1 MPMLGL
7 GTFDLRFAAGLGLVD
22 DMAMF
27 FTADRTLE
35 TDARRGNAR
44 RPYFERRITGA
55 KAESS
60 PEPMTA
66 AEILVEALAFAV
78 INRQQEAARFLL
90 ERGAEFNGMP
100 ARLHGGGQTPLHLAC
115 TSMARATR
123 TMVAFL
129 LEQGADAARLDEAG
143 VRATPPQW
151 AVHNGLPECVSAFLA
166 RTAIDAQDHLRH
178 AVTRAQD
185 ANPRRRDRRL
195 EVVRLLIEAGADPS
209 QPAQSSADG
218 WTAAEAAQFAK
229 DSELTAILIMRQVK
243 GT

>member
-1 MPMLGL
+1 MILGSSP
-7 GTFDLRFAAGLGLVD
+7 GW
-22 DMAMF
+22 
-27 FTADRTLE
+27 LE
-35 TDARRGNAR
+35 YLSSS
-44 RPYFERRITGA
+44 PV
-55 KAESS
+55 AESS

-90 ERGAEFNGMP
+90 DRGADINGMP

-151 AVHNGLPECVSAFLA
+151 AVHNGLPECPRS
-166 RTAIDAQDHLRH
+166 LR
-178 AVTRAQD
+178 APPSTPRIICGTR
-185 ANPRRRDRRL
+185 
-195 EVVRLLIEAGADPS
+195 
-209 QPAQSSADG
+209 
-218 WTAAEAAQFAK
+218 
-229 DSELTAILIMRQVK
+229 
-243 GT
+243 

>member
-90 ERGAEFNGMP
+90 DRGADINGMP

-178 AVTRAQD
+178 AVTQAQE

-209 QPAQSSADG
+209 QPGADG
-218 WTAAEAAQFAK
+218 WTAAEAAQSAE